1 MSQRGTWRRVV
12 VEGAVIVGSILLAF
26 GIDAWWDHR
35 NDRIAEVEYLRAL
48 KSEFEAATLEIQRDE
63 GTRAQR
69 LRHIDHLIRAT
80 KAAES
85 APRDSLVLWFGGL
98 WKNSP
103 YLPPDAV
110 YQDLLATGGLTLLS
124 SDELRR
130 AILEY
135 GQFTEKLRFFERRGQ
150 AFWDDAFRPYLEQSV
165 DILLVQ
171 GGGPSVEAPRPDLG
185 PVVFPPGLEET
196 LRDRR
201 FQNFL
206 LSRRTMTLDESR
218 RALELARVVEGII
231 NLIDRH
237 LDRRNP

>member
-1 MSQRGTWRRVV
+1 MSQRGGWRRVV
-12 VEGAVIVGSILLAF
+12 VEGVVIVGSILLAF
-26 GIDAWWDHR
+26 GIDAWWDHW
-35 NDRIAEVEYLRAL
+35 NDRSAELEYLQAL
-48 KSEFEAATLEIQRDE
+48 KSEFEAATLEIERDE
-63 GTRAQR
+63 FTRAQR
-69 LRHIDHLIRAT
+69 LQHIDHLIGET
-80 KAAES
+80 KAAER
-85 APRDSLVLWFGGL
+85 APRDSLILWLGGL

-110 YQDLLATGGLTLLS
+110 YQDLVATGGLNLLS

-135 GQFTEKLRFFERRGQ
+135 GQFTEKLRFFEQRGQ
-150 AFWDDAFRPYLEQSV
+150 EFWDAAFRPYLEQSL

-185 PVVFPPGLEET
+185 PVVFASGLEET

-218 RALELARVVEGII
+218 RALELALVVERII
-231 NLIDRH
+231 SLIDQH
-237 LDRRNP
+237 LDR

>member
-1 MSQRGTWRRVV
+1 MSQRRAWRNAV
-12 VEGAVIVGSILLAF
+12 VEGVVIVGSILLAF

-35 NDRIAEVEYLRAL
+35 NDRRAELEYLRAL
-48 KSEFEAATLEIQRDE
+48 KSEFEAAAVEIGSDE
-63 GTRAQR
+63 RTRAQR
-69 LRHIDHLIRAT
+69 LMHIDRLIGET
-80 KAAES
+80 KAS
-85 APRDSLVLWFGGL
+85 QRPSRDSLVTWFGGL

-110 YQDLLATGGLTLLS
+110 YQDLLATGGLNLLS

-150 AFWDDAFRPYLEQSV
+150 EFWDGALRPYLEQSV

-171 GGGPSVEAPRPDLG
+171 GGGPSIEAPRPDLG
-185 PVVFPPGLEET
+185 PVVFAPGLDET
-196 LRDRR
+196 LRDRK
-201 FQNFL
+201 FQNYL

-218 RALELARVVEGII
+218 RALELARVIERIV
-231 NLIDRH
+231 NLID
-237 LDRRNP
+237 LQLGS